1 MTRRAAGTLA
11 VLAAA
16 ALAAC
21 APPAPPAAAA
31 PAPEAVV
38 ASAVPA
44 GSDLCYITVRDA
56 LAKPN
61 IDVDKVAEP
70 LKMDPPAF
78 KAPYP
83 RGVFGKTNKMHIQ
96 IHVLVDT
103 MGRADMSTFAVDTT
117 SNPWFATQVKASV
130 AKWKFSPAEKAGC
143 KVPRIY
149 KLGISMAAPRG
160 SK

>member
-1 MTRRAAGTLA
+1 VKRAALATLT
-11 VLAAA
+11 AA

-21 APPAPPAAAA
+21 APATPPPAT
-31 PAPEAVV
+31 PAPEPVA

-44 GSDLCYITVRDA
+44 GSDLCYLTVREA
-56 LAKPN
+56 LAKP
-61 IDVDKVAEP
+61 DLPVDKVAEP
-70 LKMDPPAF
+70 IKMDPPAF

-83 RGVFGKTNKMHIQ
+83 RGVFGKANKMHVQ

-103 MGRADMSTFAVDTT
+103 LGKAEMSTFAVDSV
-117 SNPWFATQVKASV
+117 SNPWFATQVKSSV
-130 AKWKFSPAEKAGC
+130 AKWKFRPAEKEGC

-160 SK
+160 AR